1 MTTMPNSSSEFEIK
15 LLFPLSKLA
24 AIEKLIISK
33 GGIRRQHLEAAYID
47 TPDFLL
53 TQSGIAFRIRKE
65 GRQWVQTLKL
75 STSNTLE
82 RIEHNVILESRGG
95 AIPHWSIDY
104 HRDHQAGILLRQA
117 LPNLPIEDL
126 GIRYQT
132 DIWRR
137 KALVKTRT
145 GILEYALDEGS
156 IYVNTDGVVRSKP
169 VQELEIELK
178 EGQSIDVLRHAQS
191 MIKRFKA
198 YLDTCSKSERGYL
211 LACGH
216 EVSPPTRASAIGLNR
231 ASTRSEIINLMIH
244 SCAGQILPN
253 QSVLNAEYAGYAEHL
268 HQLRVGLRR
277 LKTILKYLSRYHIA
291 LSDAGKN
298 SLDEVFKKLGEYRDD
313 NFISGVLNPLLIS
326 HNGPPVDIKDAQ
338 TLPHPKFLIQSN
350 VFQLL
355 LIEIMSLSLG
365 SASQSLDD
373 TKIEENISSVKKQM
387 LKVLNKSFQYSAF
400 QATKLDGLEDSAI
413 HVLRKKL
420 KFLRYSL
427 EFFKDF
433 CERKKYQPFFKL
445 LSSSLDHLGDYNDI
459 HVAIERI
466 ESIAPINP
474 SLLFALGWLKA
485 ERLRVRGLC
494 EKSIKKLFLQK
505 TAW

>member
-1 MTTMPNSSSEFEIK
+1 MPISGTEFEIK
-15 LLFPLSKLA
+15 LLFPSGNVA
-24 AIEKLIISK
+24 AIERFIISR
-33 GGIRRQHLEAAYID
+33 GGVRRQHLEAAYID

-53 TQSGIAFRIRKE
+53 TKSGIAFRIRKE

-82 RIEHNVILESRGG
+82 RIEHNVILDSRGG

-104 HRDHQAGILLRQA
+104 HHDHQAGLLLRQA
-117 LPNLPIEDL
+117 LPNLAIEDL
-126 GIRYQT
+126 KIRYQT

-145 GILEYALDEGS
+145 GLLEYALDGGTIFVNAEG
-156 IYVNTDGVVRSKP
+156 IARSEL

-191 MIKRFKA
+191 MIKRYKA
-198 YLDTCSKSERGYL
+198 HLDTRSKSERGYL

-216 EVSPPTRASAIGLNR
+216 QVSPPTRASAIGLNR
-231 ASTRSEIINLMIH
+231 VFSANEMIHLMIN

-253 QSVLNAEYAGYAEHL
+253 QSILSAEYADYAEHL

-277 LKTILKYLSRYHIA
+277 LKTLLKYLSRYHIV

-298 SLDEVFKKLGEYRDD
+298 SLDEVFKRLGEYRDD
-313 NFISGVLNPLLIS
+313 NFIYEVLNPLLIS
-326 HNGPPVDIKDAQ
+326 HNGPPVDIKDTQ
-338 TLPHPKFLIQSN
+338 ILPHPKFLIQSN
-350 VFQLL
+350 TFQLL
-355 LIEIMSLSLG
+355 LIEIMSLGLG

-373 TKIEENISSVKKQM
+373 IKIEENISAVKKQM
-387 LKVLNKSFQYSAF
+387 LKLLNKSFEYSAF
-400 QATKLDGLEDSAI
+400 QATKLDGLDDSAI

-433 CERKKYQPFFKL
+433 CDRKKYQPFFKIL
-445 LSSSLDHLGDYNDI
+445 LRSLDHLGDYNDI

-466 ESIAPINP
+466 ESMTPINP
-474 SLLFALGWLKA
+474 NLLFALGWLKA

>member
-1 MTTMPNSSSEFEIK
+1 MTIQNSSSEYEIK
-15 LLFPLSKLA
+15 LLFPSASLA

-33 GGIRRQHLEAAYID
+33 GGVRRQHLEAAYID

-53 TQSGIAFRIRKE
+53 TRSGIALRIRKE

-75 STSNTLE
+75 STSNSLE
-82 RIEHNVILESRGG
+82 RIEHNVTLDSHAGST
-95 AIPHWSIDY
+95 PDWSLDY
-104 HRDHQAGILLRQA
+104 HHEHQAGVLLHQL
-117 LPNLPIEDL
+117 LPNLAIQDL
-126 GIRYQT
+126 QIRYQT

-137 KALVKTRT
+137 KALLKTRT
-145 GILEYALDEGS
+145 GLLEYALDEGR
-156 IYVNTDGVVRSKP
+156 IYINVEGVVRSEP
-169 VQELEIELK
+169 VHELEIELK
-178 EGQSIDVLRHAQS
+178 EGQPIDVLRHAQS
-191 MIKRFKA
+191 MMKRFKA
-198 YLDTCSKSERGYL
+198 YLDTRSKSERGYL
-211 LACGH
+211 LACEH
-216 EVSPPTRASAIGLNR
+216 QVSPPTRASAISLNK
-231 ASTRSEIINLMIH
+231 ASSANEIIDFMIH
-244 SCAGQILPN
+244 SCLGQILPN
-253 QSVLNAEYAGYAEHL
+253 QSVLNTEYADYAEHL

-291 LSDAGKN
+291 LSDTGKN
-298 SLDEVFKKLGEYRDD
+298 SLDEIFKRLGAYRDD
-313 NFISGVLNPLLIS
+313 NFISEILNPLLIS

-338 TLPHPKFLIQSN
+338 TLPHPQFLTRSN
-350 VFQLL
+350 AFQLL
-355 LIEIMSLSLG
+355 LIEVMSLG
-365 SASQSLDD
+365 QDSACQSRDD
-373 TKIEENISSVKKQM
+373 IAIEENISAVKKRM
-387 LKVLNKSFQYSAF
+387 LKLINKSFEYSAL
-400 QATKLDGLEDSAI
+400 QASKLNELEDSAI

-445 LSSSLDHLGDYNDI
+445 LSDTLDHLGDYNDI

-466 ESIAPINP
+466 ESMATTNP
-474 SLLFALGWLKA
+474 NLLFALGWLKA